1 MVKSST
7 KGIKMKS
14 EITICGYY
22 GFDNLGDEAILEA
35 IVARL
40 HELGFKD
47 HIVVLSNNPQ
57 ETARRYGVKA
67 IDRWNLSAIARAMF
81 KTKLFISGGGGLF
94 QDATSI
100 NSVVYYGAMIALA
113 KLAGAKICVYG
124 QGLGPL
130 RSPASQ
136 MITRSS
142 MNMADLLTVRDD
154 DSKKMLADWHIPA
167 TKTADPVLNLP
178 PTRLPSSV
186 LEAWKKSLEGKR
198 SDLLIGLS
206 LRTLSSSDTSN
217 GLDDQ
222 DLDNLVKSLK
232 QAHGKE
238 KDSTIVLLPLQAEQD
253 RPILQR
259 FETAWQAAGGNCV
272 WAPLDQNAKPSEWL
286 SFIGTLDLVVGMRL
300 HSLIMALKNNVP
312 TFGLAYDPKV
322 IHTLAL
328 FGEPYA
334 DLRLARDFGSWQQA
348 LQRQIKE
355 RKSRKQA
362 LAKAVKD
369 VRIAEFGNAIVL
381 ETLSGAKFALLEE
394 GEKKETSDANRQ

>member
-1 MVKSST
+1 
-7 KGIKMKS
+7 MKS

-47 HIVVLSNNPQ
+47 HIIVLSNNPQ
-57 ETARRYGVKA
+57 ETSNRYGVKA
-67 IDRWNLSAIARAMF
+67 IDRWNLSAITSAIF
-81 KTKLFISGGGGLF
+81 KTRLFISGGGGLF
-94 QDATSI
+94 QDTTSI

-130 RSPASQ
+130 RSPVSQ

-142 MNMADLLTVRDD
+142 MNMASLLTVRDE

-167 TKTADPVLNLP
+167 TKTADPVWNLP
-178 PTRLPSSV
+178 PTKLS
-186 LEAWKKSLEGKR
+186 EQIQQTWKKALAGKR

-206 LRTLSSSDTSN
+206 LRALSSSDTTS

-222 DLDNLVKSLK
+222 DLQNLVTCLK

-253 RPILQR
+253 KPILQK
-259 FETAWQAAGGNCV
+259 FEQMWQADGGNCV
-272 WAPLDQNAKPSEWL
+272 WAPLDQSAKPSEWL
-286 SFIGTLDLVVGMRL
+286 SFIGTLDLVIGMRL

-322 IHTLAL
+322 VHTLSH

-334 DLRLARDFGSWQQA
+334 DLRLARDYGAWQQS
-348 LQRQIKE
+348 LQKQIKE

-362 LAKAVKD
+362 LTKAVKEI
-369 VRIAEFGNAIVL
+369 RIAEFGNAIVL
-381 ETLSGAKFALLEE
+381 ETLSGAKFALLSDDATR
-394 GEKKETSDANRQ
+394 ETSDASRQ